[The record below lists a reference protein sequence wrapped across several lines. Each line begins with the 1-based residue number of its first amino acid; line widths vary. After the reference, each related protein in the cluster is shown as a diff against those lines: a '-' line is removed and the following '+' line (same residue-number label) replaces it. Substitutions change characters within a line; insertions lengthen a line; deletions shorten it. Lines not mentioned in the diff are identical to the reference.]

1 MIRLHRL
8 GSTYEPFHVNP
19 DLIATV
25 EGHPDVVLTL
35 TNGTKLVVAES
46 GRRDRGH
53 RPTLARRH
61 HGRRH
66 AVDLTGALKLP
77 RVWTDY
83 RVMSEEV
90 ITRQLVVFSL
100 GDEEYALPIAD
111 VHEIIRYTE
120 PRSVASSVDWVR
132 GVISLR
138 GKIVPVYDLASRLG
152 CAGCDDVD
160 EQQDRH
166 RRGRRPSSPG
176 VVVDDVAEVITVDAD
191 QLERIPSADEAAIDA
206 IVKLDDRLIVLL
218 SPAGLF
224 GVAAEIA
231 A

>member
-1 MIRLHRL
+1 M
-8 GSTYEPFHVNP
+8 T
-19 DLIATV
+19 T
-25 EGHPDVVLTL
+25 
-35 TNGTKLVVAES
+35 
-46 GRRDRGH
+46 
-53 RPTLARRH
+53 
-61 HGRRH
+61 
-66 AVDLTGALKLP
+66 ALKLS

-83 RVMSEEV
+83 RVMSEEA

-152 CAGCDDVD
+152 CTAGDDVD
-160 EQQDRH
+160 ERKIVIVEAATQLA
-166 RRGRRPSSPG
+166 G
-176 VVVDDVAEVITVDAD
+176 VVVDDVTEVITVDAD

>member
-1 MIRLHRL
+1 
-8 GSTYEPFHVNP
+8 
-19 DLIATV
+19 
-25 EGHPDVVLTL
+25 
-35 TNGTKLVVAES
+35 
-46 GRRDRGH
+46 
-53 RPTLARRH
+53 
-61 HGRRH
+61 
-66 AVDLTGALKLP
+66 
-77 RVWTDY
+77 
-83 RVMSEEV
+83 MSEEV
-90 ITRQLVVFSL
+90 TTRQLVVFSL
-100 GDEEYALPIAD
+100 GEEEYALPIAD

-152 CAGCDDVD
+152 CAGCEEV
-160 EQQDRH
+160 EERKIVIVEAATQLA
-166 RRGRRPSSPG
+166 G

>member
-1 MIRLHRL
+1 
-8 GSTYEPFHVNP
+8 
-19 DLIATV
+19 
-25 EGHPDVVLTL
+25 
-35 TNGTKLVVAES
+35 
-46 GRRDRGH
+46 
-53 RPTLARRH
+53 
-61 HGRRH
+61 
-66 AVDLTGALKLP
+66 
-77 RVWTDY
+77 
-83 RVMSEEV
+83 MSEEV
-90 ITRQLVVFSL
+90 VTRQLVVFSL

-152 CAGCDDVD
+152 CAGCDEVD
-160 EQQDRH
+160 ERKIVIVEAATQLA
-166 RRGRRPSSPG
+166 G

-224 GVAAEIA
+224 GVAAEIPA
-231 A
+231 

>member
-1 MIRLHRL
+1 
-8 GSTYEPFHVNP
+8 
-19 DLIATV
+19 
-25 EGHPDVVLTL
+25 
-35 TNGTKLVVAES
+35 
-46 GRRDRGH
+46 
-53 RPTLARRH
+53 
-61 HGRRH
+61 
-66 AVDLTGALKLP
+66 
-77 RVWTDY
+77 
-83 RVMSEEV
+83 MSEEV

-152 CAGCDDVD
+152 CTAGDDVD
-160 EQQDRH
+160 ERKIVIVEAATQLA
-166 RRGRRPSSPG
+166 G

-224 GVAAEIA
+224 GVAAEIPA
-231 A
+231 

>member
-1 MIRLHRL
+1 
-8 GSTYEPFHVNP
+8 
-19 DLIATV
+19 
-25 EGHPDVVLTL
+25 
-35 TNGTKLVVAES
+35 
-46 GRRDRGH
+46 
-53 RPTLARRH
+53 
-61 HGRRH
+61 
-66 AVDLTGALKLP
+66 
-77 RVWTDY
+77 
-83 RVMSEEV
+83 MSEEA

-152 CAGCDDVD
+152 CAGGEDVA
-160 EQQDRH
+160 EQKIVIVEAAAQLA
-166 RRGRRPSSPG
+166 G
-176 VVVDDVAEVITVDAD
+176 VVVDDVAEVITVDSD
-191 QLERIPSADEAAIDA
+191 QLERVPSADEAAIDA

-224 GVAAEIA
+224 GLATEIA

>member
-1 MIRLHRL
+1 M
-8 GSTYEPFHVNP
+8 
-19 DLIATV
+19 
-25 EGHPDVVLTL
+25 
-35 TNGTKLVVAES
+35 S
-46 GRRDRGH
+46 GE
-53 RPTLARRH
+53 A
-61 HGRRH
+61 
-66 AVDLTGALKLP
+66 
-77 RVWTDY
+77 
-83 RVMSEEV
+83 
-90 ITRQLVVFSL
+90 ITRQLVVFGL

-152 CAGCDDVD
+152 CTAGDDVD
-160 EQQDRH
+160 ERKIVIVEAATQLA
-166 RRGRRPSSPG
+166 G

-224 GVAAEIA
+224 GVAAEIPA
-231 A
+231 

>member
-1 MIRLHRL
+1 V
-8 GSTYEPFHVNP
+8 T
-19 DLIATV
+19 T
-25 EGHPDVVLTL
+25 
-35 TNGTKLVVAES
+35 
-46 GRRDRGH
+46 
-53 RPTLARRH
+53 
-61 HGRRH
+61 
-66 AVDLTGALKLP
+66 ALKLS

-83 RVMSEEV
+83 RVMSEEA

-152 CAGCDDVD
+152 CTAGDDVD
-160 EQQDRH
+160 ERKIVIVEAATQLA
-166 RRGRRPSSPG
+166 G
-176 VVVDDVAEVITVDAD
+176 VVVDDVTEVITVDAD

-224 GVAAEIA
+224 GVAAEIPA
-231 A
+231 